1 MDNRPKARKTFKTG
15 GVNSLSGSKPVGGH
29 GSGGFSSETKKY
41 DITCQDYWKA
51 LMRFGV
57 EADIISVTDQFE
69 DYRLILAPMLFLIKP
84 ETAQKLKDFPDY
96 PVRYFYS
103 VCGTEDGTAY
113 GAASAAAKEL
123 PKHTDRLTEENWHWQ
138 ERSGGHD
145 FAIWNLGLYNFARVM
160 GELHE

>member
-1 MDNRPKARKTFKTG
+1 MFGA
-15 GVNSLSGSKPVGGH
+15 
-29 GSGGFSSETKKY
+29 FS
-41 DITCQDYWKA
+41 A
-51 LMRFGV
+51 
-57 EADIISVTDQFE
+57 
-69 DYRLILAPMLFLIKP
+69 APTSNP
-84 ETAQKLKDFPDY
+84 AATVAQKLNDFPDY

-103 VCGTEDGTAY
+103 VCGTKDSTAY

-145 FAIWNLGLYNFARVM
+145 FNIWNLGLYNFARVM